1 MDNKNLFSYENK
13 TKSKLKPFIIAFGV
27 FIVILAVFSIV
38 LFMYSLDF
46 DINNLVETTTEN
58 IETTTV
64 EPQLVY
70 STENLSGTSDIMF
83 LITDE
88 QNVVQS
94 VFCTLID
101 FDKKSFRVKQV
112 DGDAVYLYGDK
123 YMSINSIYSE
133 NGIEGLNKYFN
144 DNWGFTTD
152 KYAVFTTVSLRKF
165 LSSFN
170 GISLTVSESI
180 DYKSSSFNLEL
191 DKGYQSLSGEKAL
204 NYLMVCKDENKE
216 RVLCEIIS
224 SILKPEYA
232 DNADGLFKKFANA
245 SKTDISVIDYSNCYN
260 TLKTY
265 CYADDKFSPV
275 PFYREEVN
283 EENS

>member
-1 MDNKNLFSYENK
+1 MDNKNIFSYENK
-13 TKSKLKPFIIAFGV
+13 TNNKLKSFIIAFGV
-27 FIVILAVFSIV
+27 FIVVLAVFSII

-46 DINNLVETTTEN
+46 DINNLVETTTESV
-58 IETTTV
+58 ETTTE
-64 EPQLVY
+64 EPTQVY
-70 STENLSGTSDIMF
+70 SVENLSGTSDVMF

-94 VFCTLID
+94 VFCTLVD
-101 FDKKSFRVKQV
+101 FDNKSFKVKQV
-112 DGDAVYLYGDK
+112 DGDAIYLYGDN
-123 YMSINSIYSE
+123 YISINNIYAE
-133 NGIEGLNKYFN
+133 NGVDGLNKYFK

-170 GISLTVSESI
+170 GISLTVSENI

-191 DKGYQSLSGEKAL
+191 DKGYQALSGEKAL
-204 NYLMVCKDENKE
+204 NYLMICKDENKE

-224 SILKPEYA
+224 SLLKPEYA
-232 DNADGLFKKFANA
+232 DNSDNLFKKFANA
-245 SKTDISVIDYSNCYN
+245 SKTDISVIDYSDSYN

-265 CYADDKFSPV
+265 CYSDDKFSPV
-275 PFYREEVN
+275 PFYMEEVN